1 MLYCRL
7 QLVLQMM
14 GQRAVFSLSVFF
26 KNSLKTKQRPAHM
39 HMHILR
45 HDLLIWSSQSHM
57 QMFHFLGNCPVLLK
71 TIKVFINTNK
81 TFGLTIME

>member
-1 MLYCRL
+1 
-7 QLVLQMM
+7 
-14 GQRAVFSLSVFF
+14 
-26 KNSLKTKQRPAHM
+26 M